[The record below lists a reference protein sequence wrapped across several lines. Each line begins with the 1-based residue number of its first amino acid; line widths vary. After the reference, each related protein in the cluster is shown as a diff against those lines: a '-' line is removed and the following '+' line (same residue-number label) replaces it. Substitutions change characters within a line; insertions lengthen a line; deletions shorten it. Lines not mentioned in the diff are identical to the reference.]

1 MGTII
6 NFPADPV
13 ARRLVVNVAP
23 APRDIT
29 AQILILPV
37 IRIERQSDDSNGSG
51 PAQGAAAGRGRKRR
65 ARS

>member
-13 ARRLVVNVAP
+13 ARRLVVNVSP
-23 APRDIT
+23 APRNVS
-29 AQILILPV
+29 AQILILPA
-37 IRIERQSDDSNGSG
+37 IRIERQSDDNGSG
-51 PAQGAAAGRGRKRR
+51 PEQGTTGRRGKRR

>member
-6 NFPADPV
+6 NFPTDPV
-13 ARRLVVNVAP
+13 ARRLVVNVSA
-23 APRDIT
+23 APRDAS

-37 IRIERQSDDSNGSG
+37 IRIERQSDDSNGTG
-51 PAQGAAAGRGRKRR
+51 PEQGTATGRRRKRR